1 MKRILVRYLHGV
13 WPGLR
18 TNTLVPARSTPS
30 SPLTLCLLIKDA
42 PFISSSL
49 SSSQTGIPQLPGW
62 RGKRKKENKKKK
74 DKPFTF
80 HLLSYTRYLPFA
92 RPEKRFQISLSLFF
106 FFSLLS
112 QEGSVI
118 ERNRHEIQSG
128 RYRSNIPIESHR
140 GREYR
145 E

>member
-62 RGKRKKENKKKK
+62 RGKRKKENKKKRINHLR
-74 DKPFTF
+74 FTF
-80 HLLSYTRYLPFA
+80 YLTRVIYRSL

-106 FFSLLS
+106 FFSLLG

-128 RYRSNIPIESHR
+128 RYRSNISIESHR